1 MLLGYANKG
10 IIKKLIKD
18 IIMTIFKVTIKN
30 LNFTKSLWALIF
42 DRLIVPQGVKKVKT
56 YNIAEVKEHSYFSS
70 DLFLDD
76 KFLLL
81 IPELQVSETLKNLL
95 AKWDFS
101 TVCSEGENINV
112 PETGNLES
120 AAGTVAKT
128 AEKEKLSESTKRQN
142 ELLDKVE
149 TKYKEFLGA
158 VFEFHETAK
167 QGLNLN
173 IRAVSDLAK
182 DLVEFIEERNKQI
195 LLIDTQQFADEY
207 DYVILHEIGSTV
219 FAVVIGRYLKLPT
232 YKLIELAT
240 ACLIHEIGM
249 ARVPPRVYN
258 STKPLTVQEK
268 QVLLA
273 HPILSYNIV
282 NASSFALP
290 ICLACL
296 EHHERDN
303 GGGYPRRLSANRLS
317 LYGKIIAVACSYE
330 AITNPRPYR
339 YAKSP
344 TTAIMELVKN
354 ENKQYDNNVLKAL
367 LYSVSFFPIG
377 TYVILSDGR
386 YAQVVDVNPDDP
398 RFPIVQ
404 ILGEMSSGGNLKVVG
419 TDKDTLYIARTVN
432 KTDIDPALLKR
443 N

>member
-1 MLLGYANKG
+1 M
-10 IIKKLIKD
+10 
-18 IIMTIFKVTIKN
+18 
-30 LNFTKSLWALIF
+30 
-42 DRLIVPQGVKKVKT
+42 KT

-182 DLVEFIEERNKQI
+182 DVVEFIEERNKQI

-354 ENKQYDNNVLKAL
+354 ENKQYDDNVLKAL

-404 ILGEMSSGGNLKVVG
+404 ILGEMSAGGNLKVVG

>member
-112 PETGNLES
+112 PETGNLEL

-128 AEKEKLSESTKRQN
+128 AEKEKLSELTKRQN

-354 ENKQYDNNVLKAL
+354 ENKQYDDNVLKAL

-404 ILGEMSSGGNLKVVG
+404 ILGEMSAGGNLKVVG

>member
-1 MLLGYANKG
+1 
-10 IIKKLIKD
+10 
-18 IIMTIFKVTIKN
+18 MTIFKVTIKN

-354 ENKQYDNNVLKAL
+354 ENKQYDDNVLKAL

>member
-354 ENKQYDNNVLKAL
+354 ENKQYDDNVLKAL

>member
-1 MLLGYANKG
+1 
-10 IIKKLIKD
+10 
-18 IIMTIFKVTIKN
+18 MTIFKVTIKN

-273 HPILSYNIV
+273 HPILSYNSV

-354 ENKQYDNNVLKAL
+354 ENKQYDDNVLKAL

>member
-195 LLIDTQQFADEY
+195 LLIDTQQFTDEY

-219 FAVVIGRYLKLPT
+219 FAVVIGRYLKLPA

-354 ENKQYDNNVLKAL
+354 ENKQYDDNVLKAL

-404 ILGEMSSGGNLKVVG
+404 ILGEMSAGGNLKVVG

>member
-354 ENKQYDNNVLKAL
+354 ENKQYDDNVLKAL

-404 ILGEMSSGGNLKVVG
+404 ILGEMSAGGNLKVVG

>member
-1 MLLGYANKG
+1 
-10 IIKKLIKD
+10 
-18 IIMTIFKVTIKN
+18 MTIFKVTIKN

-70 DLFLDD
+70 DLFLDN

-354 ENKQYDNNVLKAL
+354 ENKQYDDNVLKAL

>member
-1 MLLGYANKG
+1 M
-10 IIKKLIKD
+10 
-18 IIMTIFKVTIKN
+18 
-30 LNFTKSLWALIF
+30 
-42 DRLIVPQGVKKVKT
+42 KT

-81 IPELQVSETLKNLL
+81 IPELQVSETLKNLF

-317 LYGKIIAVACSYE
+317 RSGKIIAGAWSYA
-330 AITNPRPYR
+330 AITHPRPYR
-339 YAKSP
+339 SAKSP

-354 ENKQYDNNVLKAL
+354 ENKQYDDNVLKAL

>member
-81 IPELQVSETLKNLL
+81 ITELQVSETLKNLL

-354 ENKQYDNNVLKAL
+354 ENKQYDDNVLKAL

-386 YAQVVDVNPDDP
+386 YAQVVDINPDDP

>member
-1 MLLGYANKG
+1 M
-10 IIKKLIKD
+10 
-18 IIMTIFKVTIKN
+18 
-30 LNFTKSLWALIF
+30 
-42 DRLIVPQGVKKVKT
+42 KT

-354 ENKQYDNNVLKAL
+354 ENKQYDDNVLKAL

-404 ILGEMSSGGNLKVVG
+404 ILGEMSAGGNLKVVG

>member
-70 DLFLDD
+70 DLFLDN

-354 ENKQYDNNVLKAL
+354 ENKQYDDNVLKAL

-386 YAQVVDVNPDDP
+386 YAQVVDINPDDP

>member
-70 DLFLDD
+70 DLFLDN

-182 DLVEFIEERNKQI
+182 DVVEFIEERNKQI

-354 ENKQYDNNVLKAL
+354 ENKQYDDNVLKAL

>member
-1 MLLGYANKG
+1 MLLGCANKG

-182 DLVEFIEERNKQI
+182 DVVEFIEERNKQI

-354 ENKQYDNNVLKAL
+354 ENKQYDDNVLKAL

>member
-42 DRLIVPQGVKKVKT
+42 DRLIAPQGVKKVKT

-354 ENKQYDNNVLKAL
+354 ENKQYDDNVLKAL

>member
-1 MLLGYANKG
+1 M
-10 IIKKLIKD
+10 
-18 IIMTIFKVTIKN
+18 
-30 LNFTKSLWALIF
+30 
-42 DRLIVPQGVKKVKT
+42 KT

-149 TKYKEFLGA
+149 TKYKEFLGE

-354 ENKQYDNNVLKAL
+354 ENKQYDDNVLKAL

>member
-70 DLFLDD
+70 DLFLDN

-354 ENKQYDNNVLKAL
+354 ENKQYDDNVLKAL

>member
-173 IRAVSDLAK
+173 IRAVSDLANV
-182 DLVEFIEERNKQI
+182 LVEFIDER
-195 LLIDTQQFADEY
+195 
-207 DYVILHEIGSTV
+207 
-219 FAVVIGRYLKLPT
+219 
-232 YKLIELAT
+232 
-240 ACLIHEIGM
+240 C
-249 ARVPPRVYN
+249 
-258 STKPLTVQEK
+258 
-268 QVLLA
+268 
-273 HPILSYNIV
+273 
-282 NASSFALP
+282 
-290 ICLACL
+290 
-296 EHHERDN
+296 
-303 GGGYPRRLSANRLS
+303 
-317 LYGKIIAVACSYE
+317 
-330 AITNPRPYR
+330 
-339 YAKSP
+339 
-344 TTAIMELVKN
+344 
-354 ENKQYDNNVLKAL
+354 
-367 LYSVSFFPIG
+367 
-377 TYVILSDGR
+377 
-386 YAQVVDVNPDDP
+386 
-398 RFPIVQ
+398 
-404 ILGEMSSGGNLKVVG
+404 
-419 TDKDTLYIARTVN
+419 
-432 KTDIDPALLKR
+432 
-443 N
+443 

>member
-1 MLLGYANKG
+1 MLLGCANKG

-354 ENKQYDNNVLKAL
+354 ENKQYDDNVLKAL

>member
-128 AEKEKLSESTKRQN
+128 AEKEKLSELTKRQN

-219 FAVVIGRYLKLPT
+219 FAVVIGRYLKLPA

-354 ENKQYDNNVLKAL
+354 ENKQYDDNVLKAL

>member
-1 MLLGYANKG
+1 
-10 IIKKLIKD
+10 
-18 IIMTIFKVTIKN
+18 MTIFKVTIKN

-182 DLVEFIEERNKQI
+182 DVVEFIEERNKQI

-354 ENKQYDNNVLKAL
+354 ENKQYDDNVLKAL

>member
-128 AEKEKLSESTKRQN
+128 AEKEKLSELTKRQN

-249 ARVPPRVYN
+249 ARVPTRVYN

-354 ENKQYDNNVLKAL
+354 ENKQYDDNVLKAL

-386 YAQVVDVNPDDP
+386 YAQVVDVNPDNP

>member
-81 IPELQVSETLKNLL
+81 ITELQVSETLKNLL

-354 ENKQYDNNVLKAL
+354 ENKQYDDNVLKAL

-404 ILGEMSSGGNLKVVG
+404 ILGEMSAGGNLKVVG

>member
-18 IIMTIFKVTIKN
+18 IIMTIFRVTIKN

-70 DLFLDD
+70 DLFLDN

-354 ENKQYDNNVLKAL
+354 ENKQYDDNVLKAL

>member
-1 MLLGYANKG
+1 
-10 IIKKLIKD
+10 
-18 IIMTIFKVTIKN
+18 MTIFKVTIKN

-290 ICLACL
+290 ICSACL

-354 ENKQYDNNVLKAL
+354 ENKQYDDNVLKAL

>member
-1 MLLGYANKG
+1 MLLGCANKG

-70 DLFLDD
+70 DLFLDN

-354 ENKQYDNNVLKAL
+354 ENKQYDDNVLKAL

>member
-195 LLIDTQQFADEY
+195 LLIDTQQFSDEY

-354 ENKQYDNNVLKAL
+354 ENKQYDDNVLKAL

>member
-354 ENKQYDNNVLKAL
+354 ENKQYDDNVLKAL

-386 YAQVVDVNPDDP
+386 YAQVVDINPDDP

>member
-1 MLLGYANKG
+1 M
-10 IIKKLIKD
+10 
-18 IIMTIFKVTIKN
+18 
-30 LNFTKSLWALIF
+30 
-42 DRLIVPQGVKKVKT
+42 KT
-56 YNIAEVKEHSYFSS
+56 YNIAEVEEHSYFSS

-120 AAGTVAKT
+120 AAGTVAKK

-354 ENKQYDNNVLKAL
+354 ENKQYDDNVLKAL

>member
-1 MLLGYANKG
+1 M
-10 IIKKLIKD
+10 
-18 IIMTIFKVTIKN
+18 
-30 LNFTKSLWALIF
+30 
-42 DRLIVPQGVKKVKT
+42 KT
-56 YNIAEVKEHSYFSS
+56 YNIAEVEEHSYFSS

-354 ENKQYDNNVLKAL
+354 ENKQYDDNVLKAL

>member
-182 DLVEFIEERNKQI
+182 DVVEFIEERNKQI

-354 ENKQYDNNVLKAL
+354 ENKQYDDNVLKAL